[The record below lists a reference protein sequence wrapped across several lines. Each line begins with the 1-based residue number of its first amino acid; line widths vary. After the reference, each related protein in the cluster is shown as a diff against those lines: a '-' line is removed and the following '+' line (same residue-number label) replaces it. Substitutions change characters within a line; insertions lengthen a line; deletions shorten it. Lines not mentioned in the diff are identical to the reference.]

1 MIVGKGDFLMKI
13 WTVLRESV
21 KVYARNFADL
31 MGAYLV
37 EGVLRAICLTPLMF
51 LLLPETAWLAWLCV
65 PMYLLIALPARQNYA
80 LALQDMLAGG
90 RVLSPRLISFDGYG
104 RKLGRGL
111 LGALKMLCWMA
122 LPIAAVLLMV
132 EIYVGKGAFS
142 GYVMGLWGVTGRD
155 GLSAMRWFQML
166 GKDTVGGLINL
177 MLVVIS
183 TFLLPVIGCAVH
195 CGVRH
200 AAALEEKKLLR
211 GQRLKLML
219 LWALG
224 FVVFLPFVAV
234 VLTVMMSD
242 LKAFVMGFAQ
252 MFLTQSIAGPE
263 LGERLYIIV
272 AAFVLLFVTLVP
284 LKQLIPAVAAHQQ
297 MKAAYPALQKAEAEE
312 NAQA

>member
-166 GKDTVGGLINL
+166 GKDTIGGLVNL
-177 MLVVIS
+177 MLVVVS

-195 CGVRH
+195 CGNRH
-200 AAALEEKKLLR
+200 AAALEDKKLLR
-211 GQRLKLML
+211 GQRLKLIA
-219 LWALG
+219 LWVLG
-224 FVVFLPFVAV
+224 FLVFVPFAAV
-234 VLTVMMSD
+234 VLTLLLGD
-242 LKAFVMGFAQ
+242 LKAFVMGFAE
-252 MFLTQSIAGPE
+252 MFLTKSFAAPA
-263 LGERLYIIV
+263 LGEKLYIIGV
-272 AAFVLLFVTLVP
+272 AFVLLFITLVP
-284 LKQLIPAVAAHQQ
+284 LKQLIPAVALHEQ
-297 MKAAYPALQKAEAEE
+297 MKATYKEIKID
-312 NAQA
+312 AQA

>member
-1 MIVGKGDFLMKI
+1 MKVFA
-13 WTVLRESV
+13 VLRESV
-21 KVYARNFADL
+21 KVYVKNFADL

-37 EGVLRAICLTPLMF
+37 EAALRAMCFVPLMF
-51 LLLPETAWLAWLCV
+51 LSHPDTAFLAWLCV
-65 PMYLLIALPARQNYA
+65 PLYLLIALPARQNYA
-80 LALQDMLAGG
+80 IALQDMLYGG
-90 RVLSPRLISFDGYG
+90 RVLSPRLISFEGYG
-104 RKLGRGL
+104 RKLLRGL
-111 LGALKMLCWMA
+111 GGALKMLCWLA
-122 LPIAAVLLMV
+122 LPIAGVVLMLEV
-132 EIYVGKGAFS
+132 YYGKGSFS
-142 GYVMGLWGVTGRD
+142 GFVMGFWGVTGRD

-195 CGVRH
+195 CGGRH

-211 GQRLKLML
+211 GKRLKMML

-242 LKAFVMGFAQ
+242 LKAFVLGFAQ

-263 LGERLYIIV
+263 LGERLYIIM
-272 AAFVLLFVTLVP
+272 AAFALLFVTMVP

-297 MKAAYPALQKAEAEE
+297 MKAAYPALEKAEAED